1 MLPVKLR
8 LLIHNIYERFLK
20 YFLIINS
27 FSSGGQTVLLEGGNE
42 GEAVN
47 QLKGNNMNSEQV
59 SKQVLSQKNLQ
70 GQ

>member
-8 LLIHNIYERFLK
+8 LLIHNIYERILK